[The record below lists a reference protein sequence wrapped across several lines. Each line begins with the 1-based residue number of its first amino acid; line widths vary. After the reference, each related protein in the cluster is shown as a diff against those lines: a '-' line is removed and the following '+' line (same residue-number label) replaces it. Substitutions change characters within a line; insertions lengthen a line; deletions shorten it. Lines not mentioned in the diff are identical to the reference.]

1 MHRISLKIPLL
12 PACVLLAALLP
23 ALALAQSMTLAEAV
37 DTALRGN
44 EKIRQYEERCK
55 QKKQANKAAWGN
67 FMPTARV
74 EASYRHLDA
83 PLAIDLD
90 PIREAIITIQAGNQ
104 TEMANIYSLLQG
116 KAPLNAAQRQ
126 ALSAQYYGAL
136 DGLLPPFSETLKKQ
150 DYPSA
155 ALVGVQPLFVGGKL
169 IAAKK
174 YAAAEE
180 EAAGAELLQV
190 RNQVFKQAAI
200 DYFNLALLQQ
210 VIATRADVLAGMQ
223 RHRQDAQRLFDEGLI
238 PRYHLLRAEVA
249 VADAERNLL
258 DDQNKLDLAR
268 IALARTLGL
277 ESAPLLMATDTL
289 AFAAAGDSLDALL
302 HAAQENQ
309 PLLHLVAMKQR
320 AARQNYAAVR
330 ADLLPEVAGFGKYE
344 LYPEYLS
351 ALEPRWVVGVQA
363 NWTLFNGMKRVHALQ
378 QSVHLEREVEHIQ
391 QDARQQVDLWVQ
403 KAWRDVANARARYE
417 KLAPTLA
424 LADENLRLNDKRFA
438 AGLGTSLEVVDARL
452 SQERIRMERL
462 NSLHA
467 YYAALADI
475 YVAAGEPEALLQVWN
490 RNKPVH

>member
-1 MHRISLKIPLL
+1 MSRSTPKIRLL
-12 PACVLLAALLP
+12 LVALLLP

-44 EKIRQYEERCK
+44 EKIRQYEERLK

-67 FMPTARV
+67 FLPTAKV

-104 TEMANIYSLLQG
+104 TEMTNIYSLLQG
-116 KAPLNAAQRQ
+116 KAPLSAAQRQ
-126 ALSAQYYGAL
+126 ALNGQYYGAL

-180 EAAGAELLQV
+180 EAAAAELIQV
-190 RNQVFKQAAI
+190 RNQVFKQAAN
-200 DYFNLALLQQ
+200 DYFAVALLQQ
-210 VIATRADVLAGMQ
+210 VVATRADVLEGMK
-223 RHRQDAQRLFDEGLI
+223 RHRLDAQRLFEEGLI

-268 IALARTLGL
+268 IALAHTLGL
-277 ESAPLLMATDTL
+277 ESASVLLAADTL
-289 AFAAAGDSLDALL
+289 AYTAAGDSLDALIYS
-302 HAAQENQ
+302 AQENQ

-320 AARQNYAAVR
+320 AARQNYAVAR
-330 ADLLPEVAGFGKYE
+330 SELLPEVAGFGKYE

-351 ALEPRWVVGVQA
+351 ALEPRWVVGIQA
-363 NWTLFNGMKRVHALQ
+363 NWTLFNGLKRMHALQ

-391 QDARQQVDLWVQ
+391 KDARQQVDLWVQ
-403 KAWRDVANARARYE
+403 KAWRDAANARSRYE
-417 KLAPTLA
+417 KLATTLA
-424 LADENLRLNDKRFA
+424 LADENLRLNDKRFQS
-438 AGLGTSLEVVDARL
+438 GLGTSLEVVDARL

-462 NSLHA
+462 SSLQA
-467 YYAALADI
+467 YYSALADI
-475 YVAAGEPEALLQVWN
+475 YIAAGKPEALLKVWN
-490 RNKPVH
+490 RNKQVD